1 MADLLQP
8 LEYNRSLCCV
18 QVGDLRAFLHP
29 FSRRHF
35 GDDMTKPE
43 ANHGIIG
50 PIRHVSTLR
59 RHFLAQFFALI
70 PILLVAASESGWF
83 WWYLWIT
90 PAYTKIICNLHMMGM
105 VIPMFV
111 EFRQDSSTI
120 SLINPPKYYND
131 WLCCL
136 VLLIT
141 CSLYAHIQFYVYYLA
156 LISWNFVGKAVVAV
170 VALYPKTV
178 SDAH

>member
-8 LEYNRSLCCV
+8 LEHSRF
-18 QVGDLRAFLHP
+18 GDLRAFLRP
-29 FSRRHF
+29 F
-35 GDDMTKPE
+35 
-43 ANHGIIG
+43 
-50 PIRHVSTLR
+50 
-59 RHFLAQFFALI
+59 
-70 PILLVAASESGWF
+70 
-83 WWYLWIT
+83 Y
-90 PAYTKIICNLHMMGM
+90 LHMIGM

-111 EFRQDSSTI
+111 EFSQDSRSI

-131 WLCCL
+131 WLSCL

-156 LISWNFVGKAVVAV
+156 LISWNFVGKALIAV